1 MEFLEKLYSNELFA
15 PILFII
21 IAVLAVAFII
31 VLILA
36 LKDAKKNKGVDGSGT
51 PIENTFAQQEQ
62 VPTAVNVPVEG
73 QVEPVQ
79 NFEQNNPTIAPDNVI
94 ESVQPTNNTFE
105 SVNIEAPTPSVEP
118 VVVQPVDQPSMVQSS
133 VQPVVNPVNPV
144 ETVVPQV
151 ESPDIKIEASPVA
164 TQEDV
169 NRAENDLDQIAA
181 TLLKEYQKE
190 APGVVN
196 PIKEEVSSVVQPS
209 EQISPVFVSPD
220 TLPNKV
226 EETSTGISNLSDIPT
241 PQPVRVTNTS
251 TVIDSS
257 NQNINNIATEEYN
270 ISK

>member
-1 MEFLEKLYSNELFA
+1 MEFLEKLYSNELFP

-36 LKDAKKNKGVDGSGT
+36 LKDAKKNKNMADNGT
-51 PIENTFAQQEQ
+51 PVENAFAQQEQ
-62 VPTAVNVPVEG
+62 APTAVNVQAEPSVAPIQDLNQEKPVEA
-73 QVEPVQ
+73 PV
-79 NFEQNNPTIAPDNVI
+79 NVI
-94 ESVQPTNNTFE
+94 ESVQPVSNTFE
-105 SVNIEAPTPSVEP
+105 NVNVEAPIVEP
-118 VVVQPVDQPSMVQSS
+118 AIAQPIGEVTVEQPTEE
-133 VQPVVNPVNPV
+133 PVINPVSPV
-144 ETVVPQV
+144 APVVPQV
-151 ESPDIKIEASPVA
+151 ESPDIKIEVSPVA

-169 NRAENDLDQIAA
+169 NRAESDLDQIAA

-190 APGVVN
+190 TPEAVN
-196 PIKEEVSSVVQPS
+196 PIKEEVSPVVQPN

-220 TLPNKV
+220 TLPSKV
-226 EETSTGISNLSDIPT
+226 EETSAGVPSFNDIPT

-257 NQNINNIATEEYN
+257 NQSINNIATEEYN